1 MKRYLKVSL
10 GVSLVACVCA
20 FLWACESKNGV
31 SSNTTTTSDEAALA
45 QAMLDAQAVV
55 QGQGNGAPSGAHYN
69 LNMIGVPKQKTADMT
84 DNSGHRIFMSL
95 EGKTKVMLAE
105 GDFAVLDANGTDGS
119 ASFQLPNPDS
129 LNTGTTKY
137 SVFARALGT
146 PGGSAG
152 ITTCAT
158 DTAGVQYCSVYST
171 IQTRDKGNSTFTDIS
186 RDLLYIYA
194 DLNADGTLE
203 RYPLFSDAL
212 QGYFWDYDN
221 NGLKLLQLR
230 FYAVPSNVGG

>member
-10 GVSLVACVCA
+10 GASLVACVCA
-20 FLWACESKNGV
+20 FLWACESNNGV
-31 SSNTTTTSDEAALA
+31 LSNTTTSSDEAILA
-45 QAMLDAQAVV
+45 QARLDAEAVV
-55 QGQGNGAPSGAHYN
+55 QSLGNGAPSGAHYN
-69 LNMIGVPKQKTADMT
+69 LNMIGVPKDKTADMT
-84 DNSGHRIFMSL
+84 NNSGHRIFTKL

-105 GDFAVLDANGTDGS
+105 GDFAVLDANGTDGT
-119 ASFQLPNPDS
+119 ASFQLPNPDPE
-129 LNTGTTKY
+129 NTGTTKY

-146 PGGSAG
+146 PGGSAQ

-203 RYPLFSDAL
+203 RYPLFSNEL

-221 NGLKLLQLR
+221 SGLKLLQLR
-230 FYAVPSNVGG
+230 FYPVPSNVGG